1 MEINF
6 IPVNIFRET
15 PEVTFLDA
23 SIKGSNGSDVVIH
36 RGGAT
41 SPPNLNGFEQYYVH
55 HHQIDN
61 NLVLEG
67 DRTFTLLNPL
77 WDEPHHIVYLHR
89 FMGALQIPIGT
100 FHRSI
105 SGNNGSIVINQA
117 IRDET
122 FEPSTEFNP
131 ISIEHRVDLQKAKSS
146 EPIAWLWKDGA
157 IKRIK
162 DSVFLK
168 IA

>member
-1 MEINF
+1 MELTF
-6 IPVNIFRET
+6 VPVNSFRET

-23 SIKGSNGSDVVIH
+23 SVKGSNGSDVVIH

-41 SPPNLNGFEQYYVH
+41 SPPDLNGFEQYYVH

-77 WDEPHHIVYLHR
+77 WDEPHHIIYLDK

-105 SGNNGSIVINQA
+105 SGKYGSIVINQA
-117 IRDET
+117 IRDEQ
-122 FEPSTEFNP
+122 FEVSTEFNP
-131 ISIEHRVDLQKAKSS
+131 ISIENRVDLQQAKSA
-146 EPIAWLWKDGA
+146 EPIIWFWKDGE
-157 IKRIK
+157 ISRIK
-162 DSVFLK
+162 DSIFLK
-168 IA
+168 VA